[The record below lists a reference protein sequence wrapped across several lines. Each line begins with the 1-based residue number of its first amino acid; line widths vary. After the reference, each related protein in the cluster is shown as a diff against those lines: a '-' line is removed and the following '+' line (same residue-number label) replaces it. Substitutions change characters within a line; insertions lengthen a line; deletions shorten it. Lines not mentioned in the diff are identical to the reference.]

1 MVNNFS
7 QYIHNKPLP
16 RFTTRGQQSIIKKFK
31 ETGIGCTLLKPK
43 PLDMEFDVPSG
54 TCSTYTK
61 KIRENRM
68 RYNKSCDDMRLVKEE
83 GNGEE
88 SEVDE

>member
-1 MVNNFS
+1 
-7 QYIHNKPLP
+7 
-16 RFTTRGQQSIIKKFK
+16 
-31 ETGIGCTLLKPK
+31 
-43 PLDMEFDVPSG
+43 MEFDVPSG

-68 RYNKSCDDMRLVKEE
+68 RYNNSCDDMRLVKEE